1 MTKSR
6 PLIDTDEQK
15 AIDDA
20 VERAAFSEM
29 EIKQMATDACEVF
42 HEKHCPA
49 KDLGGKLDKF
59 VGEFVEFRGEIR
71 GQLRMVLWGVPA
83 LLTLGG
89 MLVAGTWA
97 IANRATTRHAQWSVI
112 SSAQASTVDAAKTP

>member
-59 VGEFVEFRGEIR
+59 VGEFDHEFNFDELSKDLKNEIY
-71 GQLRMVLWGVPA
+71 LFLLKIA
-83 LLTLGG
+83 L
-89 MLVAGTWA
+89 
-97 IANRATTRHAQWSVI
+97 N
-112 SSAQASTVDAAKTP
+112 